1 MGKRR
6 RDKAPS
12 LAENAFARKALE
24 ELKKIDAEAMEK
36 KRAQLGELKEAK
48 SSIVKRIEEL
58 NHQIKQIDDAI
69 KAIGDVKP
77 SQPKPRPEKKRRRDW
92 GEVRERIANWLTT
105 HKGEKYLAPILVE
118 HFPELRGQQVSLIL
132 KPLRIAGR
140 IQTDTDEGVLKTK
153 YFVPAA

>member
-1 MGKRR
+1 
-6 RDKAPS
+6 
-12 LAENAFARKALE
+12 
-24 ELKKIDAEAMEK
+24 
-36 KRAQLGELKEAK
+36 
-48 SSIVKRIEEL
+48 
-58 NHQIKQIDDAI
+58 
-69 KAIGDVKP
+69 
-77 SQPKPRPEKKRRRDW
+77 
-92 GEVRERIANWLTT
+92 VRERIANWLTT